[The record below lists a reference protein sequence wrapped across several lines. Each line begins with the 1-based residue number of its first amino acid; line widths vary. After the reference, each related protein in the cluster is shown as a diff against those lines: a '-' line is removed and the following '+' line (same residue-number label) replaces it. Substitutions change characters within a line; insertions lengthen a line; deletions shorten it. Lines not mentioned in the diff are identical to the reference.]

1 MNHLVSCGK
10 IVLVHDQGPDPI
22 ITLSPHKSNVNCAI
36 WNHNSNS
43 KIIIFF
49 IFRFSNC
56 ILWK

>member
-22 ITLSPHKSNVNCAI
+22 ISLTPHKSNVNCAI
-36 WNHNSNS
+36 WNHNSIS
-43 KIIIFF
+43 KILFSY
-49 IFRFSNC
+49 RFGYS